1 MLNLLKS
8 SRILFVFIFT
18 ILFIIP
24 GCGGGGSDGDGGGGT
39 PAPTVPTVINYSV
52 GSSTMTPLLTGT
64 AAGGMTFS
72 VTHLDLA
79 GSYNRN
85 TNATTLLENR
95 GMSFHVSATPAV
107 LGGGEMTIGITTP
120 AGSTAQW
127 VSGSNPTAGK
137 FLVTV
142 TARDQITVQ
151 VNSGGTGV
159 DISVNSVP
167 IASPTWAEFVGAVET
182 SVVSDVVLASLAYNA
197 IQTVYRCVSQVY
209 TLIEVVMENQDTLTQ
224 SGIDVQLVT
233 SLPGYPSNIHVQWG
247 GNGSGNIS
255 PGDNFLSRFSN
266 WWMDNPGS
274 NKDYFYNGR
283 LLWLD
288 YWEGTNSSGNFV
300 GGDFKIGV
308 SGDAF
313 YEEEVDN
320 SGNPD
325 TGTRMTYQESGFLFL
340 LNWQ

>member
-1 MLNLLKS
+1 MMNLFKS
-8 SRILFVFIFT
+8 LWKCIVFVLPV
-18 ILFIIP
+18 LFIIT

-39 PAPTVPTVINYSV
+39 PVPTVPTVINYSV
-52 GSSTMTPLLTGT
+52 AQSTMTPLLTGT
-64 AAGGMTFS
+64 TASGTFS

-85 TNATTLLENR
+85 TNATTLLESR
-95 GMSFHVSATPAV
+95 GMSFNINTTPPA
-107 LGGGEMTIGITTP
+107 LGGGAMTIGITTP
-120 AGSTAQW
+120 AGSTATW

-159 DISVNSVP
+159 DISVNSVI
-167 IASPTWAEFVGAVET
+167 IASLTWAEFVGAVET
-182 SVVSDVVLASLAYNA
+182 SADSNVVLASLAYNA
-197 IQTVYRCVSQVY
+197 IQTVYRCVSQAY

-233 SLPGYPSNIHVQWG
+233 SLPGYPSNMHVQWG

-274 NKDYFYNGR
+274 NQDYFYNGR

-300 GGDFKIGV
+300 GGDFKIGIT
-308 SGDAF
+308 GDEF
-313 YEEEVDN
+313 FEEEVN
-320 SGNPD
+320 GGAPD
-325 TGTRMTYQESGFLFL
+325 TGTRITYKESGFLFL
-340 LNWQ
+340 LNW